1 MIAGRYALGRE
12 LGRGGMGAVWLGT
25 DEVLGRP
32 VALKKIALVHD
43 PAHARA
49 EREARLAARVSHP
62 HVVGV
67 YDLVTDGADQ
77 WLVMEYV
84 AGTTLSARIAAQGP
98 LSPDELAPILKQIA
112 DALAA
117 AHDAG
122 VVHRDVKPSNI
133 LIDEIGTAK
142 LSDFGI
148 ARSDDADATMTQSG
162 FLTGSPSYIAPEV
175 AHGKPTTPASD
186 VWSLGA
192 TAYSALAGRPPYE
205 VGENVVSTL
214 FQIVHEDPPRTER
227 AGRLAPLI
235 AGMMTKDP
243 EQRWTLDQV
252 RRFLDGRP
260 VLAWEQTRTMPRIV
274 APPPARPPERRPR
287 WLWAAGALAA
297 VTAAVLGGILLHG
310 GGDDGDANAASGRAS
325 ASTGASTGA
334 TPAGATT
341 PSPSASAS
349 ASDAA
354 MQERIRAFVMTYLQ
368 TASSDPPR
376 GFAMLTPDYQRRS
389 GGLAG
394 YLRFWGKVRKIHDV
408 TDVQP
413 SLDPLGVSYRYSY
426 TLRGAGKR
434 TEDVQLRLVD
444 DGGRLRIAAS

>member
-1 MIAGRYALGRE
+1 
-12 LGRGGMGAVWLGT
+12 MGAVWLGT

-32 VALKKIALVHD
+32 VAIKRLAPVHD

-67 YDLVTDGADQ
+67 YDLVTEGAEQ

-84 AGTTLSARIAAQGP
+84 AGTTLGARIAAQGP
-98 LSPDELAPILKQIA
+98 LSPDEVAPILRQIA
-112 DALAA
+112 EALAA
-117 AHDAG
+117 AHAAG

-133 LIDEIGTAK
+133 LIDEVGTAK

-148 ARSDDADATMTQSG
+148 ARSDDADATLTQSG

-175 AHGKPTTPASD
+175 AHGKPTSPASD

-192 TAYSALAGRPPYE
+192 TAYCALAGRPPYE

-214 FQIVHEDPPRTER
+214 LKIVHDDPPRTDR

-235 AGMMTKDP
+235 DGMMTKDP
-243 EQRWTLDQV
+243 DQRWTLDQV

-260 VLAWEQTRTMPRIV
+260 VVAWEQTRTMPRVV
-274 APPPARPPERRPR
+274 APPPVPAPERRPR
-287 WLWAAGALAA
+287 WLWAASAVGA
-297 VTAAVLGGILLHG
+297 VAVLGGILLLAGRPDDDATAARG
-310 GGDDGDANAASGRAS
+310 G
-325 ASTGASTGA
+325 TTASTGA
-334 TPAGATT
+334 TTGASPTGSGT
-341 PSPSASAS
+341 STPPSPSAA

-354 MQERIRAFVMTYLQ
+354 MQERIRTFVTTYLH
-368 TASSDPPR
+368 TASADPRR

-394 YLRFWGKVRKIHDV
+394 YLRFWGNVRAIHAI

-413 SLDPLGVSYRYSY
+413 SLDPLGVSYRYTY
-426 TLRGAGKR
+426 TLRGAGRR

-444 DGGRLRIAAS
+444 DGGQLRISAS